1 MCLLQSGAD
10 ILYNQLK
17 DLDPNT
23 SLQNNTIASEGIVV
37 PSYGPFDRV
46 TLGLRLREWGAE
58 FPGILL
64 LACAKLSLHAF
75 ERLVED
81 SQLLQD
87 LVVVHG
93 DSMTTH
99 AAACNLVQAFL
110 QQKLRNSVDN
120 EADAEHS
127 DILEPF
133 AATATREKVILSTW
147 LSQSM
152 LTGAQKGGLVMDA
165 VGNLGLEEE
174 WRRPLLLSG
183 KELKNDVLTRIPNGP
198 IFTQVM
204 SVFIVL
210 YISDY
215 LIFLYQVVAKQTQY
229 ELCYPNVSKSDLAEY
244 LKSQYQEFV

>member
-1 MCLLQSGAD
+1 
-10 ILYNQLK
+10 
-17 DLDPNT
+17 
-23 SLQNNTIASEGIVV
+23 
-37 PSYGPFDRV
+37 
-46 TLGLRLREWGAE
+46 
-58 FPGILL
+58 
-64 LACAKLSLHAF
+64 
-75 ERLVED
+75 
-81 SQLLQD
+81 
-87 LVVVHG
+87 
-93 DSMTTH
+93 
-99 AAACNLVQAFL
+99 
-110 QQKLRNSVDN
+110 
-120 EADAEHS
+120 
-127 DILEPF
+127 
-133 AATATREKVILSTW
+133 
-147 LSQSM
+147 M